1 MTIKLITAFVLAFLF
16 ATAFGKFYVPWLR
29 RIKAG
34 QEIKEN
40 GPSWHMSKSGTPT
53 MGGVMF
59 ILAAILVCLTVCF
72 EGMLRGEFVNVFIVL
87 FACVFGAIGFL
98 DDWEKLAK
106 KQNLGLSATAKF
118 LLQLVASL
126 VFVLLMR
133 QIGYVRPSFYLFF
146 VDKTIY
152 MPEWLYFLI
161 SSFIIVGTVNAVNIT
176 DGIDGL
182 AASTSIPVFLFFVAL
197 TLVFGDEFEQMGFI
211 ASGMVGGLLGF
222 LVYNFN
228 PAKCFMGDTGSILG
242 SFLYVACSEWW
253 LRFLDNPTVIG
264 TFKVPLLGHRFLR
277 VHARRRLIQDQQAG
291 VGGQRAGDLQ
301 PALLSVGQAAGLL
314 AFLVRQP
321 HDLQKLHRLPA
332 HPGFLLAVQAE
343 GRRQKAA
350 AGVHMLGDQDVFK
363 DRQVAEQAD
372 ILEGTGQT
380 HLGDLVR
387 RFAQCGL
394 VGKFFGVAA
403 QVFPLAAA
411 LGVLAQVGL
420 AVQVQAAVGGGV
432 YAGHRVKGRRLAG
445 AVGSDQGND
454 LSLPDLHRKV
464 VDSHYA
470 AELHRDI
477 FQPKNGVIHSQHRL
491 SPFFCRR
498 TAP

>member
-40 GPSWHMSKSGTPT
+40 GPTWHMNKSGTPT
-53 MGGVMF
+53 MGGLMF

-228 PAKCFMGDTGSILG
+228 PAKCFMGDTGSLFLG
-242 SFLYVACSEWW
+242 GMIAALAYGYNMPIMLVTLGFVFLMETLSDIIQVGY
-253 LRFLDNPTVIG
+253 
-264 TFKVPLLGHRFLR
+264 FKLSHGKRVFKMAPFHHHLEMGGWLGHKWKEKEI
-277 VHARRRLIQDQQAG
+277 V
-291 VGGQRAGDLQ
+291 
-301 PALLSVGQAAGLL
+301 ALFTGIS
-314 AFLVRQP
+314 LVM
-321 HDLQKLHRLPA
+321 A
-332 HPGFLLAVQAE
+332 IISF
-343 GRRQKAA
+343 
-350 AGVHMLGDQDVFK
+350 
-363 DRQVAEQAD
+363 
-372 ILEGTGQT
+372 I
-380 HLGDLVR
+380 
-387 RFAQCGL
+387 
-394 VGKFFGVAA
+394 
-403 QVFPLAAA
+403 
-411 LGVLAQVGL
+411 
-420 AVQVQAAVGGGV
+420 
-432 YAGHRVKGRRLAG
+432 
-445 AVGSDQGND
+445 
-454 LSLPDLHRKV
+454 V
-464 VDSHYA
+464 VSKHYM
-470 AELHRDI
+470 
-477 FQPKNGVIHSQHRL
+477 GMS
-491 SPFFCRR
+491 
-498 TAP
+498 